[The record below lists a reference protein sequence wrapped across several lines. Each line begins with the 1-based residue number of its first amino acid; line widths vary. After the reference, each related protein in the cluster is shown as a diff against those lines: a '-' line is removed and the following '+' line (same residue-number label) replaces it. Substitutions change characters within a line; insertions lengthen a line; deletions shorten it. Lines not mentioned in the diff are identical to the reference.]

1 MSEQYHNPLK
11 TADSSNLGN
20 HLNGL
25 SNRRD
30 RALMALLEPPSIAA
44 AREAD
49 VGEST
54 LRQWLREDENF
65 QAMLRLVRHSDLTG
79 RVGSLESARKDQE
92 HYTSFNRHRNYA
104 RSHEAVLVA
113 TPACVLDLR
122 MPADQQ
128 SRRLRSWPQ
137 WLILPGFLLLQA
149 SLLFYRLDLLDAWGD
164 EVFTLR
170 VIGLP
175 WNEIPGILYQ
185 DIHPPLYYVLAKA
198 WVQLGP
204 AGDLV
209 VQVRALSAV
218 FCLISTVLI
227 YFAWLRRTA
236 FSTRV
241 WFLALWTLSPT
252 LLMYSR
258 MARSYSLQLAV
269 SVVALRLAWKLI
281 QQPKSLR
288 AGFLHGLGCATL
300 LWVHYLPG
308 LAVTAGA
315 GLVLAY
321 GWWREKEPKRLRSLF
336 FASLV
341 TAVLYAPWLPTLAH
355 AVTQVPGREVYS
367 LAQGPFLETSVKLV
381 YWFTSFTFGEAFPA
395 WAIVLGFVTGPAVV
409 WLLSLGWQNR
419 WGWLPFTLTVAV
431 IAYIGASAWVT
442 FAFVGARLLFL
453 LPFYLLWLL
462 RGRSSSPKLGSAVC
476 LAMLVVSAGSLT
488 SYFQKEGF
496 LNHGYLVPFREIA
509 DHIRDHSRSRKSVI
523 LIDGYNAD
531 AAPLIELL
539 RGDFFWVE
547 IRGELREARAR
558 KEIRSGEWN
567 MIWFLRRGHDV
578 SPDHLISRLEDEI
591 ASKYEGRQRFFVPFS
606 DVDRW
611 ALNFLGR
618 DDSSGHHYQLT
629 EFRLAR

>member
-1 MSEQYHNPLK
+1 
-11 TADSSNLGN
+11 
-20 HLNGL
+20 
-25 SNRRD
+25 
-30 RALMALLEPPSIAA
+30 
-44 AREAD
+44 
-49 VGEST
+49 
-54 LRQWLREDENF
+54 
-65 QAMLRLVRHSDLTG
+65 
-79 RVGSLESARKDQE
+79 
-92 HYTSFNRHRNYA
+92 
-104 RSHEAVLVA
+104 
-113 TPACVLDLR
+113 

-128 SRRLRSWPQ
+128 SRRLGSWPK

-198 WVQLGP
+198 WVQLGGLQLGP

-218 FCLISTVLI
+218 FCLLSTVLI

-269 SVVALRLAWKLI
+269 AAVALRLAWKLI

-288 AGFLHGLGCATL
+288 AGFWHGLGCATL

-315 GLVLAY
+315 GLALAY
-321 GWWREKEPKRLRSLF
+321 GWWREKEPKRLQSLL

-367 LAQGPFLETSVKLV
+367 LAQGVFLETSVKLI
-381 YWFTSFTFGEAFPA
+381 YWFTSFTFGEAFPT
-395 WAIVLGFVTGPAVV
+395 WAIVVGVITGPGVI

-419 WGWLPFTLTVAV
+419 WGWLPFALTVAV

-476 LAMLVVSAGSLT
+476 VAMLVVSAGSLT

-496 LNHGYLVPFREIA
+496 LNQGYLVPFREIA
-509 DHIRDHSRSRKSVI
+509 DHIRDHSGTRKSVI
-523 LIDGYNAD
+523 LIDGYNTD

-547 IRGELREARAR
+547 IRGGRREARAR
-558 KEIRSGEWN
+558 KEIRSGEWST
-567 MIWFLRRGHDV
+567 IWFLRRSHDV
-578 SPDHLISRLEDEI
+578 SPDGSISRLGDEI
-591 ASKYEGRQRFFVPFS
+591 ASKYEARQRFFVPFS
-606 DVDRW
+606 YVDRW
-611 ALNFLGR
+611 ALKFLGR

-629 EFRLAR
+629 EFRLSR